1 MPSVADGRGR
11 ASRSVAGWLGY
22 GETKAV
28 AACKAAVVV
37 EEATVDEFAQSGTGQ
52 ATGRAADHGAEERT
66 EHTTKDHTRWTGD
79 DANGHAD
86 FDSGQATGGT
96 ADTAADGTD
105 QASSLAGTIA
115 GRDTCRVTVWALNVH
130 CLTPVDG
137 KDEQN
142 QRTPFLALADL
153 NVMRS

>member
-1 MPSVADGRGR
+1 
-11 ASRSVAGWLGY
+11 
-22 GETKAV
+22 V
-28 AACKAAVVV
+28 AAGEASVVV
-37 EEATVDEFAQSGTGQ
+37 EDATVDKFAQSGTRQ
-52 ATGRAADHGAEERT
+52 TTGRAADHSAEKCT
-66 EHTTKDHTRWTGD
+66 EDAAEDHAWWTSD
-79 DANGHAD
+79 DAHGHAD
-86 FDSGQATGGT
+86 FDAGQATGGT
-96 ADTAADGTD
+96 TDTAADGTD

-115 GRDTCRVTVWALNVH
+115 GSDTCRVTVWALNVH